1 MVNKRRKGAKL
12 MKLSKSTMYAINWL
26 YSNSKSI
33 EDISEELNL
42 QTDTIREYIEKNHVQ
57 KDINLA
63 NKSEQVKSSKDLM
76 IRHTKDKQT
85 NNVSIMTREASAYN
99 DDAKKKLF
107 KKSKNQD
114 HIFNPNK

>member
-1 MVNKRRKGAKL
+1 

-33 EDISEELNL
+33 ENIAEELGL
-42 QTDTIREYIEKNHVQ
+42 QVDTVQEHIEKNHVPNPA
-57 KDINLA
+57 NLA
-63 NKSEQVKSSKDLM
+63 NKSEPVKSSKDLM
-76 IRHTKDKQT
+76 IRHTKEKQT

-99 DDAKKKLF
+99 DDAKKKLSR
-107 KKSKNQD
+107 KVKPQD